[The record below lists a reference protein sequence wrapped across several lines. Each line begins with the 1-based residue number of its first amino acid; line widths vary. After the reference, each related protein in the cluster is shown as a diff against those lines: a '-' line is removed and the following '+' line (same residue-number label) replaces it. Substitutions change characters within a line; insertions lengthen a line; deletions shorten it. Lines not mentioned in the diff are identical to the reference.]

1 MASMVKSTAPE
12 TALVLCG
19 GGARA
24 AYQAGALR
32 YLGEAFPK
40 KLFPV
45 VTASGTGALNAA
57 ILAGSG
63 RSWREATRG
72 VVEAWS
78 AFHPERAFEPRSLWD
93 LVAQLVRHAPSP
105 KQSLLDP
112 NPLREHLTDR
122 LPTGEA
128 GVLTGLRQSLDEGWL
143 EGVAV
148 TTTHYASLS
157 TVTWAQGAVL
167 DDWAHG
173 RRTARQTALT
183 VDHLMAAL
191 ALALLYPAVDIEGE
205 WHGAG
210 VGMLHPLSPALHLG
224 ADKVLAIS
232 TRAETVETPEAEE
245 SYPSPLQV
253 ASILSNTLLLDT
265 LDADAAAMRR
275 IDRLARQIPP
285 EKREGLAP
293 TDVLVLRPSVDLTAV
308 AERLDVE
315 VGATLGTVLQYLHGE
330 GTRLPDL
337 LSKRL
342 FAPAYLRRLLLL
354 GYTDARRQHDRIAE
368 FLRSNLESV

>member
-1 MASMVKSTAPE
+1 
-12 TALVLCG
+12 
-19 GGARA
+19 
-24 AYQAGALR
+24 
-32 YLGEAFPK
+32 
-40 KLFPV
+40 
-45 VTASGTGALNAA
+45 
-57 ILAGSG
+57 
-63 RSWREATRG
+63 
-72 VVEAWS
+72 
-78 AFHPERAFEPRSLWD
+78 
-93 LVAQLVRHAPSP
+93 
-105 KQSLLDP
+105 
-112 NPLREHLTDR
+112 
-122 LPTGEA
+122 
-128 GVLTGLRQSLDEGWL
+128 
-143 EGVAV
+143 
-148 TTTHYASLS
+148 
-157 TVTWAQGAVL
+157 
-167 DDWAHG
+167 
-173 RRTARQTALT
+173 
-183 VDHLMAAL
+183 MAAL

-315 VGATLGTVLQYLHGE
+315 VGATIGTVLQYLHGE

-337 LSKRL
+337 LSKLL